1 MSIERFKTKGKHSIE
16 LDCVK
21 VLPKKEPK
29 ALIQIFHGMGE
40 HKERYIPFMEFMAEQ
55 GYALYA
61 HDHRKHGKSV
71 LVEDGYGIFDKNDRW
86 DDVLDDCY
94 FVTRKML
101 KDFPGKPVI
110 IFGHSMGSIIAR
122 QYISKNA
129 LVPKAA
135 IIMGTLPPYS
145 AGKAAAPLMLARI
158 VKLFTS
164 STKRSNFLA
173 DTLNKPMLKEYGNPR
188 TKFDWLTH
196 DEEIVDKYVEDP
208 LCGYA
213 YTPKF
218 YIEFFKGII
227 ECNKSDFISK
237 TKDIPILF
245 ISGAADPVGENGAGV
260 ERIHQTYNGHGYTQL
275 TLKLVDK
282 ARHEVLNETDKEST
296 YDYIKEWVAKV
307 I

>member
-1 MSIERFKTKGKHSIE
+1 MSIERFKTKGKHNVE
-16 LDCVK
+16 LACIK

-61 HDHRKHGKSV
+61 HDHRKHGESITI
-71 LVEDGYGIFDKNDRW
+71 EEGYGIFDKNDRW

-94 FVTRKML
+94 FVTRRML

-122 QYISKNA
+122 AFISKNP
-129 LVPKAA
+129 LISKAA
-135 IIMGTLPPYS
+135 IIMGTLPPFS
-145 AGKAAAPLMLARI
+145 SSKAFAPLMLARVI
-158 VKLFTS
+158 NLFS
-164 STKRSNFLA
+164 SSSKRSTFLA
-173 DTLNKPMLKEYGNPR
+173 ETLNKPMLKDYTEPR
-188 TKFDWLTH
+188 TKFDWLSR
-196 DEEIVDKYVEDP
+196 DEALVDAYIEDP

-218 YIEFFKGII
+218 YIEFFKAIV
-227 ECNKSDFISK
+227 ECNKTDFILK

-245 ISGAADPVGENGAGV
+245 ISGEADPVGENGAGV
-260 ERIHQTYNGHGYTQL
+260 ERVHQMYNGHGYTQL
-275 TLKLVDK
+275 TLKLVPE
-282 ARHEVLNETDKEST
+282 ARHEVLNELDKEQT
-296 YDYIKEWVAKV
+296 YNFIKDWCAKAL
-307 I
+307 